1 MSTNAIRLLKKHS
14 VLHAKEGKPFILKSG
29 KESMTYVDVRLTAL
43 RADGLYELSRELYTT
58 VRSLGIPPVQVRR
71 VAGVALG
78 GCPLATGV
86 SQYGQAHSQMG
97 DHHESGIVYPVYDAL
112 YVRPEAKD
120 HGTGKLIEGQ
130 FSPGDKVVLLEDVVT
145 SGGSTIKAIL
155 ALHEAGLNVVGVAA
169 VLDREEGGKA
179 RIEAECPF
187 KALVTLKELLAP

>member
-1 MSTNAIRLLKKHS
+1 MTTNAIRLLKKHS

-43 RADGLYELSRELYTT
+43 RADGLYELSSELYTT
-58 VRSLGIPPVQVRR
+58 IRTLGIPPIQGRR

-86 SQYGQAHSQMG
+86 SLYGHQGG
-97 DHHESGIVYPVYDAL
+97 DDPGDDTYPVYDAL

-120 HGTGKLIEGQ
+120 HGTGKLVEGQ
-130 FSPGDKVVLLEDVVT
+130 FDPGDKVILLEDVVT
-145 SGGSTIKAIL
+145 SGSSTIKAIA
-155 ALHEAGLNVVGVAA
+155 ALSEAGLNVVGVAA

-179 RIEAECPF
+179 RIESHCPF
-187 KALVTLKELLAP
+187 RALVTLKELLAP